1 MKKGLKRRGVRCL
14 RAGAWRNFWNGRTR
28 RSMRSPRK
36 WGYSSVSY
44 FSTAFKKTFG
54 QTPNE
59 YQIHIGVINMKM
71 VPRQRRDPDR
81 RWYSYRTPYLLFWLQ
96 KKDKGAI
103 NHERIQYRQ
112 RIHGICGRRIYPFR
126 QRSGLSGVDGIKEVP
141 YGASFY
147 N

>member
-1 MKKGLKRRGVRCL
+1 
-14 RAGAWRNFWNGRTR
+14 
-28 RSMRSPRK
+28 MRSRRK
-36 WGYSSVSY
+36 WDSEASVISLRH
-44 FSTAFKKTFG
+44 SRKRSDRRQMNIRSISG
-54 QTPNE
+54 
-59 YQIHIGVINMKM
+59 IINMKM